1 MGGSSR
7 WPGLP
12 RTAALAFLVALAS
25 VGLAPIARAG
35 WSRPV
40 QFAPPVSLD
49 VVGPQVALSP
59 AGAAGIGFT
68 VQDEDNPATSSSYAS
83 WRSASGRVSAPRK
96 IPGAEELLG
105 LTWFG
110 RSLQLLT
117 GDSPTGQTCCS
128 TASVVGLTEAGR
140 FGPPRRLVSG
150 LAGAT
155 AGQLVALGHRM
166 LAAVATE
173 RGVWISQ
180 TNGSGRWG
188 THRLAGA
195 GAQPQGL
202 DATALPHATTAVAWI
217 GGGSDPV
224 GSRSVFIA
232 SGSSTRALQ
241 RGHAAITVAA
251 SHGIDEVA
259 IAAGPGGATAAWIE
273 SWYDRRGNYHSV
285 LATADLAHPR
295 HTTTFAVSGTVA
307 SGLAFGADANGDQ
320 VLAWK
325 ACTWSATCSVRAVV
339 RLGGKSFGR
348 PARLGSID
356 ATEAP
361 AIAVSSGGDALAGW
375 ISGGHVLA
383 AELRPH
389 ATRFL
394 GAHVVSSTTFA
405 ANLALTFGPAGEAVA
420 AWSQGT
426 LAPDVVGAV
435 FRR

>member
-1 MGGSSR
+1 VAASL
-7 WPGLP
+7 GL
-12 RTAALAFLVALAS
+12 V
-25 VGLAPIARAG
+25 PIARAG

-40 QFAPPVSLD
+40 QLAPPASLD
-49 VVGPQVALSP
+49 IVGPQVAFSP
-59 AGAAGIGFT
+59 AGAAGVGFT
-68 VQDEDNPATSSSYAS
+68 VQDEDNPATSSPYAS
-83 WRSASGRVSAPRK
+83 WRNASGRVSAPRR
-96 IPGAEELLG
+96 IPGAEALLG
-105 LTWFG
+105 LAWFG
-110 RSLQLLT
+110 RSLQLLV
-117 GDSPTGQTCCS
+117 GDSPTGQACCS
-128 TASVVGLTEAGR
+128 TASVLGLTAAGR

-155 AGQLVALGHRM
+155 AAQLVALGHRM

-180 TNGSGRWG
+180 TSGSGRWA

-195 GAQPQGL
+195 GVEPQGL
-202 DATALPHATTAVAWI
+202 DATALPRGRTAVAWI
-217 GGGSDPV
+217 GGGSNPV
-224 GSRSVFIA
+224 GSRSLFIA

-241 RGHAAITVAA
+241 RGRAAITVAA
-251 SHGIDEVA
+251 SHGIDEAA

-273 SWYDRRGNYHSV
+273 SWYDRRGNYHSEV
-285 LATADLAHPR
+285 ATADLAHPR
-295 HTTTFAVSGTVA
+295 HTTTFAVSGTIA
-307 SGLAFGADANGDQ
+307 SGLAFGADAHGDQ
-320 VLAWK
+320 VIAWM

-339 RLGGKSFGR
+339 RSGGKSFGR
-348 PARLGSID
+348 PVRLGSID

-361 AIAVSSGGDALAGW
+361 TVAVSSGGDALAGW
-375 ISGGHVLA
+375 IAGGHVLA

-394 GAHVVSSTTFA
+394 RAHVVSSTTFA
-405 ANLALTFGPAGEAVA
+405 ANLSLTFGPAGAAIA